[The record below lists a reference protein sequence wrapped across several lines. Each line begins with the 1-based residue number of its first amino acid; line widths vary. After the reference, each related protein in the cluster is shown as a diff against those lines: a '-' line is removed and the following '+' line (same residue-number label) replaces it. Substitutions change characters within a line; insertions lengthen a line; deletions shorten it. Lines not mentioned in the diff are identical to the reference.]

1 MPWLASPSILP
12 LVTRRRAEMN
22 GAVEYLIIIQ
32 EGVKARLAAE
42 GDRKSAMNDQHA
54 AANGERKVVAWGFLV
69 RWALATLL
77 GLLAGLAAF
86 VAVGVMAGDLID
98 GLPGFVFGVVL
109 GLVFGTS
116 FGAAQWRVLRRHLRP
131 AAAWVGAT
139 LVGFVVGGA
148 AIFGLMNGSQADTSL
163 TTKLGHGLVL
173 GASLGLAQWSVL
185 RRHLDGAN
193 HWIAISTVSW
203 VVAELVGVALSG
215 VVGAPLNLVGLLL
228 VGGVLPGVG
237 MAWLLRRHLSA

>member
-1 MPWLASPSILP
+1 
-12 LVTRRRAEMN
+12 MN
-22 GAVEYLIIIQ
+22 GTVEYLIATQ

-42 GDRKSAMNDQHA
+42 GDRESATNEQRPA
-54 AANGERKVVAWGFLV
+54 GNAGPEAIAWGFLV
-69 RWALATLL
+69 RWTLATFL

-86 VAVGVMAGDLID
+86 VAVGVMAGDIID
-98 GLPGFVFGVVL
+98 GLPEFVFGVVL
-109 GLVFGTS
+109 GVVFGTS

-148 AIFGLMNGSQADTSL
+148 TVFGLMNGSEADTTL
-163 TTKLGHGLVL
+163 ITKLGHGLVL
-173 GASLGLAQWSVL
+173 GASLRLAQWSVL
-185 RRHLDGAN
+185 RRQLDGAKL
-193 HWIAISTVSW
+193 WITISTVSW

-215 VVGAPLNLVGLLL
+215 VVGAPLNLVGLFL

-237 MAWLLRRHLSA
+237 MARLLRRHPSA